1 MTTTIENIEK
11 ELKTGNL
18 NSFYI
23 LYGEELYLLENTER
37 KIKSLFGETI
47 KGINFISI
55 NETNISEL
63 IADMETPAFGY
74 EKKLIIVRNSGL
86 LKKEGRKKN
95 TELEKLRENINN
107 YITENY
113 DILKNSII
121 LVIIE
126 DDVDTKYALYKTIEK
141 LGIVCKFDYL
151 KSAQIE
157 KRIASICNAYQ
168 VKIDLGTIRY
178 FMEACGT
185 NMQDIINEVRKLI
198 EYAGKGGEITKDS
211 IDKLTIKKI
220 ESVIF
225 DLTDNLGNKETKK
238 ALQVLNNLIYNK
250 EPLQRILV
258 MLYNHFKKLYFT
270 KIALKYNKD
279 IITSL
284 DLKPNQTFLVN
295 KYKKQASYFKE
306 NELYVILQKLR
317 DLDYNYKNGL
327 IDLQIG
333 LEAILCRYCSKNV

>member
-63 IADMETPAFGY
+63 TADMETPAFGY

-95 TELEKLRENINN
+95 TEFEKLREKVND
-107 YITENY
+107 YIKENY
-113 DILKNSII
+113 DILKDSIV

-157 KRIASICNAYQ
+157 KRIAAICNAYQ
-168 VKIDLGTIRY
+168 VKIDLATIRY

-220 ESVIF
+220 ESVI
-225 DLTDNLGNKETKK
+225 
-238 ALQVLNNLIYNK
+238 
-250 EPLQRILV
+250 
-258 MLYNHFKKLYFT
+258 
-270 KIALKYNKD
+270 
-279 IITSL
+279 L
-284 DLKPNQTFLVN
+284 DE
-295 KYKKQASYFKE
+295 YKKV
-306 NELYVILQKLR
+306 NE
-317 DLDYNYKNGL
+317 
-327 IDLQIG
+327 
-333 LEAILCRYCSKNV
+333 S